1 MIVKQNKKII
11 LMQIGAAVV
20 FFLIIFLTLHLW
32 HVDIFH
38 FKIEAIKRVV
48 EAHGF
53 WGPLIYIGFY
63 QIRPFILFPSTPAKV
78 IAGIIWGWTG
88 LIYIVAAE
96 LICAAWQFLAARYFL
111 HDWAEQLIG
120 GRMEGIHDSV
130 ARNGFMSVFLVRLIP
145 NVALDIQNLAFGLS
159 RVKFGE
165 YIIATFIG
173 LFPGM
178 MVLVY
183 FGDSAVDV
191 FSNPKNWWKI
201 ILAVALIVA
210 GYGLKIYI
218 TRKRAKKEV

>member
-1 MIVKQNKKII
+1 MPLNKNKKILLKQISSASALI
-11 LMQIGAAVV
+11 LIV
-20 FFLIIFLTLHLW
+20 FLTLRLC
-32 HVDIFH
+32 HVDLFH
-38 FKIEAIKRVV
+38 LKIGDMKQAV

-63 QIRPFILFPSTPAKV
+63 QIRPFILIPSTPVKIV
-78 IAGIIWGWTG
+78 AGIIWGWTG

-120 GRMEGIHDSV
+120 GRMDGIHASV
-130 ARNGFMSVFLVRLIP
+130 AKNGFMSVFFVRLIP
-145 NVALDIQNLAFGLS
+145 NIALDIQNFAFGLS

-183 FGDSAVDV
+183 FGDSAVGV
-191 FSNPKNWWKI
+191 FSNPSHWWKI
-201 ILAVALIVA
+201 ALAVALIVA
-210 GYGLKIYI
+210 GYGLKKYI
-218 TRKRAKKEV
+218 TKKTFKKEV

>member
-11 LMQIGAAVV
+11 LMQIGAAVAL
-20 FFLIIFLTLHLW
+20 FLIVFLTLRLC
-32 HVDIFH
+32 HVDLFH
-38 FKIEAIKRVV
+38 LKIDDMKQAV

-63 QIRPFILFPSTPAKV
+63 QIRPFILIPSTPVKI
-78 IAGIIWGWTG
+78 IAGIVWGWTG

-111 HDWAEQLIG
+111 HDWAQRLIG
-120 GRMEGIHDSV
+120 GRMEGIHVSV
-130 ARNGFMSVFLVRLIP
+130 ARNGFTSVLLVRLIP
-145 NVALDIQNLAFGLS
+145 NIALDLQNLAFGLS

-173 LFPGM
+173 LLPGM
-178 MVLVY
+178 IVLVY
-183 FGDSAVDV
+183 FGDSAVGVLSDP
-191 FSNPKNWWKI
+191 SYWWKI
-201 ILAVALIVA
+201 ALAILLIVT

-218 TRKRAKKEV
+218 TKKKG